1 MPSRKKA
8 PRAWVPKLAPRW
20 ERIGRVRG
28 RFRRNQPWLK
38 LAKGPEN
45 HEIVQCTPSIGA
57 NYEILASVLEIHG
70 LKLQKV
76 DYLAKEEGI
85 VKSI

>member
-1 MPSRKKA
+1 M
-8 PRAWVPKLAPRW
+8 PKLAPRW

-85 VKSI
+85 VKSIWRI